1 MPVKTWD
8 FQSDFDGAYRIR
20 LDRHREDDPSLTGQL
35 PAHYDRRALFST
47 TVPALNSI
55 GREWTNMV
63 AHFNWPLTHSILVV
77 GCGFGWSV
85 EHLQSAGYTS
95 SWGTDPSIY
104 IQVDKDTVDPAD
116 GVKRSLDPTR
126 IHDADVSK
134 PNNRGQ
140 LILATVGAGNRFDV
154 IVSERVLSSLTD
166 AEVVSFRNDLDEMRA
181 DPDGVI
187 IHIEDS
193 EVPGPGNDPA
203 MNWKPLA
210 NWKTLLPLDIMVRSG
225 GSEFL

>member
-8 FQSDFDGAYRIR
+8 TKADFDGAYSIR
-20 LDRHREDDPSLTGQL
+20 LDRHREDDPSLAGQ
-35 PAHYDRRALFST
+35 PAGHYDRRTLFST

-55 GREWTNMV
+55 GREWENIV
-63 AHFNWPLTHSILVV
+63 AHFNWPLTTSILVV

-85 EHLQSAGYTS
+85 EHLQAVGYVN
-95 SWGTDPSIY
+95 SWGTDPSLY
-104 IQVDKDTVDPAD
+104 IQADKDTIDPAD

-134 PNNRGQ
+134 PNNSGQ

-154 IVSERVLSSLTD
+154 IISERVLTSLTD
-166 AEVVSFRNDLDEMRA
+166 AEAVSFRNDLDEMRA
-181 DPDGVI
+181 DPSGVI
-187 IHIEDS
+187 IHIELPG
-193 EVPGPGNDPA
+193 VPGPGNDPL
-203 MNWKPLA
+203 MNWKTLA
-210 NWKTLLPLDIMVRSG
+210 DWKTLLPLDTMVRSG